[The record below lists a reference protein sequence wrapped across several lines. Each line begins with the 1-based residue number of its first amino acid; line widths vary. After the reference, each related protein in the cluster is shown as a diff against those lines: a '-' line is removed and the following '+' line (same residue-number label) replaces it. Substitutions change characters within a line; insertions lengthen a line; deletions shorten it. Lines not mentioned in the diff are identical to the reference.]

1 MGSGKIFHTI
11 NESII
16 GHPTISFPAKSPF
29 LHRNNVFM
37 AFISRITGNY
47 RNWTSNFLSIS
58 KSSKNSHQFHLNFT
72 AKYNFV
78 ITISGTSQSFD
89 LLLIML
95 NPFLVSFKIRIHLN
109 NGWEE
114 SIPRCDWVN
123 STLIQLSTT
132 IPTRIGISDPKITC
146 FSILGKSNSRP
157 GSTGQSDCWHVL
169 GQGPS

>member
-1 MGSGKIFHTI
+1 
-11 NESII
+11 
-16 GHPTISFPAKSPF
+16 
-29 LHRNNVFM
+29 M

-146 FSILGKSNSRP
+146 FSILGKYQVKHFFLKHWTIETR
-157 GSTGQSDCWHVL
+157 TICWYTRTRTKLTNYKLRHIITVVIKIN
-169 GQGPS
+169 

>member
-1 MGSGKIFHTI
+1 M
-11 NESII
+11 
-16 GHPTISFPAKSPF
+16 SFPTESQF
-29 LHRNNVFM
+29 LHGNNGFT
-37 AFISRITGNY
+37 ALISRITVPQY
-47 RNWTSNFLSIS
+47 FRLIKIHTNFILPWPPSTIII
-58 KSSKNSHQFHLNFT
+58 
-72 AKYNFV
+72 

-109 NGWEE
+109 SGWEE

-146 FSILGKSNSRP
+146 FSILGKYQVKLFW
-157 GSTGQSDCWHVL
+157 STGQSKLLIYSDTDQVNDELSITSLLQSSSKLISSHHT
-169 GQGPS
+169 Q